1 MHDTLGGMTR
11 EEALAA
17 GLKLVA
23 ALPVLRWPLA
33 GAIIAILADG
43 LDVVV
48 MNYVDLGG
56 GGIRDYH
63 LFDKWTD
70 LFALVTF
77 FIVSL
82 RWEGRDR
89 ALAGILFALRLTGI
103 TLFEVLGWRGAL
115 IFLPNLFET
124 WFLFV
129 LIRDAWLPKDSSRL
143 QGLLLSG
150 LVACKLVQEYVLHG
164 AQILD
169 RYSLSEVLDRLWGR

>member
-1 MHDTLGGMTR
+1 MTS

-17 GLKLVA
+17 FLKLIA

-48 MNYVDLGG
+48 MNYVNLGG

-63 LFDKWTD
+63 AFDKWTD

-77 FIVSL
+77 FVVSL

-89 ALAGILFALRLTGI
+89 ALAVVLFALRVTGVA
-103 TLFEVLGWRGAL
+103 LFELTNWRGAL
-115 IFLPNLFET
+115 IFFPNLFET
-124 WFLFV
+124 WFLYV
-129 LIRDAWLPKDSSRL
+129 LIRDAWLPKDSSRAR
-143 QGLLLSG
+143 GLLLAG
-150 LVACKLVQEYVLHG
+150 MLAFKLVQEYVLHG
-164 AQILD
+164 AQLLD
-169 RYSLSEVLDRLWGR
+169 RYNLDEVLHRLREWLQ

>member
-1 MHDTLGGMTR
+1 MTR

-17 GLKLVA
+17 GLKLLA

-48 MNYVDLGG
+48 MNYVGLGG
-56 GGIRDYH
+56 AGIRDYH

-77 FIVSL
+77 FAVSL
-82 RWEGRDR
+82 RWQGRDR
-89 ALAGILFALRLTGI
+89 MVAVVLFTLRIAGIA
-103 TLFEVLGWRGAL
+103 LFEVLGWRGAL

-124 WFLFV
+124 WFLYV
-129 LIRDAWLPKDSSRL
+129 LIRDAWLPRDAPGFRTA
-143 QGLLLSG
+143 LLAG
-150 LVACKLVQEYVLHG
+150 MIACKLVQEYVLHG

-169 RYSLSEVLDRLWGR
+169 RYNLSEVLDRLWGH

>member
-1 MHDTLGGMTR
+1 MSLTS

-17 GLKLVA
+17 GLKLVF

-43 LDVVV
+43 LDVAV

-77 FIVSL
+77 FAVSL
-82 RWEGRDR
+82 RWQGRDR
-89 ALAGILFALRLTGI
+89 AIAVTLFALRITGI
-103 TLFEVLGWRGAL
+103 ALFEALGWRNAL

-124 WFLFV
+124 WFLYV
-129 LIRDAWLPKDSSRL
+129 LIRDAWLPKDAPGFRTA
-143 QGLLLSG
+143 LLAG
-150 LVACKLVQEYVLHG
+150 MVACKLAQEYVLHV

-169 RYSLSEVLDRLWGR
+169 RYNLSEVLDRLRGR